1 MTGDIEPLDR
11 HSVCHITTCGRVT
24 GNPHRIEIWFAQA
37 NQTLYVLSGGGD
49 VSDWVRNL
57 IADPFVRIE
66 VGDFSLGGVARVIH
80 AETGEDRLARDLVF
94 EKYRKGY
101 GGDLSEWRESSLA
114 IGIDLVT
121 D

>member
-1 MTGDIEPLDR
+1 MTGIIEALDR
-11 HSVCHITTCGRVT
+11 HSVCHITTRGRVT

-37 NQTLYVLSGGGD
+37 DQTFYVLSGGGD
-49 VSDWVRNL
+49 NSDWVRNL
-57 IADPFVRIE
+57 IADPVVRIE
-66 VGDFSLGGVARVIH
+66 VGRFSLGGVARVID

-94 EKYRKGY
+94 EKYQKGY